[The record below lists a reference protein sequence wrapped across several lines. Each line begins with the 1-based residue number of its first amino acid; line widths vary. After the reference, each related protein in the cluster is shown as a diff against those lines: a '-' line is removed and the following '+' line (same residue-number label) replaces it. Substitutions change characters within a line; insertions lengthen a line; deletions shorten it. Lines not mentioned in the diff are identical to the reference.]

1 MSICKSNAIRRGG
14 QMFQLKHAFVFSFFK
29 KDALPVWQ
37 ICSMDSGSL
46 VFTADDALIN
56 NKVI

>member
-29 KDALPVWQ
+29 KDDLPVWQ

>member
-14 QMFQLKHAFVFSFFK
+14 QMFQLKHDFVFSFFK

-46 VFTADDALIN
+46 AFTADDALIN